1 MRSIDSKIVTLKQMI
16 RHRNSIKKTGKKL
29 VFTNGCF
36 DLLHVGHVD
45 YLAFARSL
53 GDALIVAVNSDASVR
68 RNKGPSRPLVPELER
83 ARMLA
88 ALESVDYVIIFK
100 ETTPCRLLR
109 ILRPDILIKGA
120 DWSHEVVGREIV
132 EAYGGTVT
140 VAPVTRGKST
150 TALIEKIISN
160 AAAAP
165 AGRRTPSDKRSH
177 VAKHG

>member
-1 MRSIDSKIVTLKQMI
+1 MRSIDSKIVTLKWMM
-16 RHRNSIKKTGKKL
+16 RERASLRKSGMKL

-53 GDALIVAVNSDASVR
+53 GDALLVAVNADASVR

-88 ALESVDYVIIFK
+88 ALESVDYVMIFR

-109 ILRPDILIKGA
+109 ALRPDILVKGA
-120 DWSHEVVGREIV
+120 DWSHQVVGREIV
-132 EAYGGTVT
+132 ESYGGAVT

-150 TALIEKIISN
+150 TALIEKILAN
-160 AAAAP
+160 AAANP
-165 AGRRTPSDKRSH
+165 AGKRSESDKISH
-177 VAKHG
+177 EAKH